1 LVLFLNE
8 AFISLWLGSD
18 KFAGY
23 GVMVWLILYMV
34 VNIAMATFGIIIYSS
49 KKFESWTF
57 WSIVE
62 IIVAISLS
70 YLLSFYYGLLG
81 IIAGFVLASFIT
93 QVYLFSIVLKQVDM
107 QKGIFLNVVLKYAI
121 PPNIIPLC
129 FGFLIFYKY
138 KIDTWLEFVAFG
150 IVFVALSFIIDFFK
164 MYRSNETTLKNK
176 FLKVMLS

>member
-1 LVLFLNE
+1 
-8 AFISLWLGSD
+8 
-18 KFAGY
+18 
-23 GVMVWLILYMV
+23 
-34 VNIAMATFGIIIYSS
+34 
-49 KKFESWTF
+49 
-57 WSIVE
+57 
-62 IIVAISLS
+62 
-70 YLLSFYYGLLG
+70 
-81 IIAGFVLASFIT
+81 
-93 QVYLFSIVLKQVDM
+93 M

-138 KIDTWLEFVAFG
+138 TIDTWLEFAAFG